1 MSLNLKNYIYKKF
14 IYNLPTK
21 GGRNRLGRI
30 TISNRGSSC
39 ALKRK
44 FLTVDLQCSL
54 LNLSYILLQVR
65 PSPRRSA
72 FVGLILYKNGLFSY
86 ILVSKTA
93 SVGSIWSFEY
103 LRVYKIGD
111 YLKLSLIPEGFSI
124 YNIELSLGSGGK
136 VARAGGTS
144 VKIINRFPNKHNKIL
159 LKFRSGEEYL
169 VNGNCGANI
178 GVSSNSNNWLRKF
191 ENAGHKK
198 LFSKRSSVR
207 GTAMNPVDHAH
218 GGNTTGESLA

>member
-1 MSLNLKNYIYKKF
+1 MTLKLRNYIYKKF
-14 IYNLPTK
+14 IVNFSNN

-30 TISNRGSSC
+30 TISSRGSTC
-39 ALKRK
+39 FLKRK
-44 FLTVDLQCSL
+44 YLTVDLQCSL
-54 LNLSYILLQVR
+54 INLSYILLQIR
-65 PSPRRSA
+65 PSPRRTA

-86 ILVSKTA
+86 ILVSKGVSIGT
-93 SVGSIWSFEY
+93 IWSFDF
-103 LRVYKIGD
+103 LSMYKIGD

-124 YNIELSLGSGGK
+124 YNVELVLGLGGK

-144 VKIINRFPNKHNKIL
+144 VKIINRYPNKNNKLL

-198 LFSKRSSVR
+198 CFGFRSSVR
-207 GTAMNPVDHAH
+207 GVAMNPVDHPH
-218 GGNTTGESLA
+218 GGNTSGVNLV